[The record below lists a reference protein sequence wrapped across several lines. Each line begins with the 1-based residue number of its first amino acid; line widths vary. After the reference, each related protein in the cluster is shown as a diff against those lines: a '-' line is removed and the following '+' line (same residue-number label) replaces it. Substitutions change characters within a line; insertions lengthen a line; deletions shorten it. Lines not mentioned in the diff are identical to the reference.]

1 MQQIEEVYDSA
12 RRPHPVVEEFLALIN
27 NWDLV
32 ILFISRSIKTR
43 YKRSFLG
50 VVWSMLNP
58 ILTTI
63 VLSLVFTQLFKFQIP
78 NYPIYILTGLTAW
91 VFFSSTTNQAMR
103 EIVFSGGLL
112 SRIYVPKAAFVVSA
126 IGTGLINLGFSLI
139 TVLIIALV
147 LRAPFTWS
155 LLVLP
160 FAILLLSMFSLG
172 VGLILAAAA
181 VYFADII
188 PIYEVFIT
196 IWMYATPIIYP
207 LSIIPKE
214 WLGLFLLNPL
224 YYLIELFRLP
234 MYQGTIPGWETW
246 LVATLYSCVTLVV
259 GWYIFTVKSHE
270 YAYRV

>member
-27 NWDLV
+27 DWDLV
-32 ILFISRSIKTR
+32 LLFISRSIKTR

-58 ILTTI
+58 ILTTV

-78 NYPIYILTGLTAW
+78 NYPIYILSGLTAW

-112 SRIYVPKAAFVVSA
+112 SRIYVPKAAFVVAA

-139 TVLIIALV
+139 TVLIIAVV
-147 LRAPFTWS
+147 LKAPITWS
-155 LLVLP
+155 LWTLL
-160 FAILLLSMFSLG
+160 FATLLLSMFSLG

-188 PIYEVFIT
+188 PIYEVFTT

-207 LSIIPKE
+207 ISIIPQR
-214 WLGLFLLNPL
+214 WLWLFLLNPM
-224 YYLIELFRLP
+224 YYLIDLFRLP

-246 LVATLYSCVTLVV
+246 AIASIYAFATLIV